1 MSGDRKQKM
10 SLPGSEKTAGGN
22 FQHLH
27 LALVPID
34 KQIADM
40 ADFFAMSIVVLKSGR
55 KEFGSW

>member
-1 MSGDRKQKM
+1 M